1 MNVDQAASAI
11 VQMKAAQVQSD
22 VSMAVAKKALDT
34 IKGDAE
40 LVMQLLYA
48 SVGIGQNV
56 DLEA

>member
-11 VQMKAAQVQSD
+11 VQMKAAEVQSD

-34 IKGDAE
+34 VKDDAA
-40 LVMQLLYA
+40 LLMQLLYA

-56 DLEA
+56 DTQA